1 MKSYDEMTQSVLV
14 RAEKERIVQKRRNRN
29 IVLSVIAG
37 VCCLTCAILV
47 GMRLNTPEPQ
57 DPMLNDVTVSTAPEP
72 STTETDPISKKSH
85 EITLLNM
92 SEDGTY
98 VQMVNDVNMPL
109 YAQFRIRDVRGL
121 TDAEIDK
128 VRREEESAANA
139 IFAQIKGDS
148 SIAQFSGHGAV
159 ISTFFVGKIGVLI
172 EDFTLV
178 EDVSITTTSVGS
190 LIRDTAIYNDS
201 NARLYAVTWLP
212 SYETRELICED
223 PTIKPSQFRD
233 TITFTITYKDGAV
246 GTAVVDLTFDDEGM
260 AYITQRGITVN

>member
-1 MKSYDEMTQSVLV
+1 MKSYDEMAQSVLI
-14 RAEKERIVQKRRNRN
+14 RAEKEKIMQKRRNRN
-29 IVLSVIAG
+29 IVLSVVAG

-47 GMRLNTPEPQ
+47 GMRLNILESQ

-148 SIAQFSGHGAV
+148 SIAQFWGNRTV
-159 ISTFFVGKIGVLI
+159 VTVLFVGRISVMI
-172 EDFTLV
+172 DDITQV
-178 EDVSITTTSVGS
+178 EDVSITSTDVGS
-190 LIRDTAIYNDS
+190 LFPTGLEYRDS
-201 NARLYAVTWLP
+201 NRRLYAVTWLP
-212 SYETRELICED
+212 SEETEELIAED
-223 PTIKPSQFRD
+223 PTLKPSQFRD